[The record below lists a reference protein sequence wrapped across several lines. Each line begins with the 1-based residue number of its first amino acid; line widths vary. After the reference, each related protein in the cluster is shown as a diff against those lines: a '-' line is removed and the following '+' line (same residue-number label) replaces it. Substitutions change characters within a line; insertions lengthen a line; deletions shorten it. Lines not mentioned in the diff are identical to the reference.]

1 MLKKIGFTILIIL
14 GIVFTVGYFRYNPTV
29 NITNTIPAYADAV
42 IRVNLRE
49 IEYNILKDVVR
60 HPFLYFKSNEKTT
73 KNQEKPK
80 NKISLFDAIEI
91 PADVFFYTNERNL
104 KDTWVSSALKLKSKN
119 NLQAF
124 FKQEKIVKK
133 NTQQKV
139 VYFTYKQRIFFI
151 INNEVRLLFSFKKI
165 KNIADKLSFISQ
177 EKGCLSTSDKIIDNI
192 KKSTNIIAIATSK
205 GVFFELGINGKTV
218 VVNGELAEKN
228 SLFLPYKAKSSATS
242 LVQASGKI
250 NKHFLFDFLGEK
262 QKDNL
267 KKLTTLSLDS
277 IRNKWNGEF
286 DLDLAS
292 FINKK
297 DTIVT
302 YEYDDDFNKVAKTTI
317 QENVIPKGS
326 FRIGGA
332 TFSEYLYSKEAIKN
346 IETDSLLVLNPF
358 FKTYVSKQK
367 NSLFLYSTKDKITSN
382 FKQDEKHKFSFF
394 FNAEKYFETEKGTY
408 HTANKYLL
416 PIKTINAFVTSTN
429 KMVVKINFKE
439 SFQSYMY
446 QLLRESN
453 TKQKQ

>member
-29 NITNTIPAYADAV
+29 NITNTIPAYADVV

-73 KNQEKPK
+73 KNQEQSK

-91 PADVFFYTNERNL
+91 PTDVFFYTNEHSL
-104 KDTWVSSALKLKSKN
+104 KDTWVSNVLKLKSKS

-133 NTQQKV
+133 NTQQGV
-139 VYFTYKQRIFFI
+139 IYFTYKQRVFFI
-151 INNEVRLLFSFKKI
+151 RNNEVRVLFSFKKI

-177 EKGCLSTSDKIIDNI
+177 ENGYLSTSDKIIDNI
-192 KKSTNIIAIATSK
+192 KNSTQLIAIATTK
-205 GVFFELGINGKTV
+205 DVFFELGINGKTV
-218 VVNGELAEKN
+218 VVNGELAEKK
-228 SLFLPYKAKSSATS
+228 SPFLSYKAKSSATS
-242 LVQASGKI
+242 LMQASGKI
-250 NKHFLFDFLGEK
+250 NKPFLFDFLGKK
-262 QKDNL
+262 QKDNF

-286 DLDLAS
+286 DVDLAS
-292 FINKK
+292 FINQK

-302 YEYDDDFNKVAKTTI
+302 YEYDDDFNKISKTTI
-317 QENVIPKGS
+317 QENVIPNAS

-332 TFSEYLYSKEAIKN
+332 TFSEYLYFKEAIKN
-346 IETDSLLVLNPF
+346 IDTDSLLVLNPF
-358 FKTYVSKQK
+358 FKTYASEQK
-367 NSLFLYSTKDKITSN
+367 NSLFLYSTKDKIASN
-382 FKQDEKHKFSFF
+382 FKQDEKHRFSLF

-408 HTANKYLL
+408 HAANKYLL

-429 KMVVKINFKE
+429 KIAVNINFKE
-439 SFQSYMY
+439 SPQSYMY
-446 QLLRESN
+446 QLLRKSN